1 MRVVVQRVK
10 TASVRVRG
18 ETVGSIGAGLLLLV
32 GIGRDDKLEDLNYIV
47 DKVLHMRIFEDVE
60 GRMNRGIL
68 ESGGAILSVSQFTL
82 YGDVR
87 HGRRPSFTQAAAP
100 KDARG
105 WFDALNVA
113 LRKQGLMVETG
124 IFGSMMDVDLVND
137 GPVTLLL
144 DSARQF

>member
-68 ESGGAILSVSQFTL
+68 ESGGAVLSVSQFTL

-87 HGRRPSFTQAAAP
+87 HGRRPSFTRAAAP
-100 KDARG
+100 KDAQG

-124 IFGSMMDVDLVND
+124 IFGAMMDVDLVND